1 MLLWFIDEMNPN
13 HQRKI
18 GWVVICPGALG
29 SCYTPYFS
37 TCCCEQTLC
46 GWSSIWGCWPSMQC
60 GSMIQTW
67 FAGRPSIRSSKSDR
81 FCKDSLKSNRCAHS
95 CPEKNNNIQNWC
107 HVSSSHGQKNLDTER
122 CDVPQKMDADW
133 SRMWGADPRF
143 IKIIGKSLGLL
154 IQYTYAY
161 TYTSIHL
168 YIYTYMHTYTH
179 IYIYIDCI
187 NMYRCIYVYVYDY
200 TFAYVY
206 TSTFM
211 VQLSP
216 A

>member
-18 GWVVICPGALG
+18 GWVVICPGALC

-95 CPEKNNNIQNWC
+95 CPEKKQQHPKLVPCLFLPRPKKLGHWKMRCSAKDGCGLVQDVGGRSRIHQNYW
-107 HVSSSHGQKNLDTER
+107 QKPWFAHTIYI
-122 CDVPQKMDADW
+122 C
-133 SRMWGADPRF
+133 
-143 IKIIGKSLGLL
+143 IYIYI
-154 IQYTYAY
+154 
-161 TYTSIHL
+161 YTSIHL
-168 YIYTYMHTYTH
+168 YIHTYIH
-179 IYIYIDCI
+179 AYIYIY
-187 NMYRCIYVYVYDY
+187 
-200 TFAYVY
+200 T
-206 TSTFM
+206 
-211 VQLSP
+211 
-216 A
+216 